1 MCVSCEKLSRP
12 AGAGASDL
20 LVSFPCTDMHWRY
33 YGFRSRPLQKS
44 KCQSK
49 SRRFVWFASAYVS
62 YIYKCT
68 IALCL
73 KSSIISKK
81 KKNHVLV
88 SLQCFKYFIAKK
100 CKLSSDNAGLPP
112 TFNLKKKNPAISAKH
127 SKVRHSTARY
137 ACVQVFSSKGK
148 VKLEA
153 LGVNPY
159 FVFRL

>member
-1 MCVSCEKLSRP
+1 MNEARSFVGCSSVCVSCEKLSRP

-20 LVSFPCTDMHWRY
+20 LVNLPCTDMHWRY

-81 KKNHVLV
+81 KKTM
-88 SLQCFKYFIAKK
+88 SLFLY
-100 CKLSSDNAGLPP
+100 NALN
-112 TFNLKKKNPAISAKH
+112 TLLLKNANYHLTMQGCHQPSI
-127 SKVRHSTARY
+127 
-137 ACVQVFSSKGK
+137 
-148 VKLEA
+148 
-153 LGVNPY
+153 
-159 FVFRL
+159 